1 MNLLNLAE
9 PREPPEPTV
18 TRFYLTTAIDYVNSR
33 PHLGTAYEKIAA
45 DVIAR
50 YKRLAGFDVHFV
62 MGNDEHSQNVFRKA
76 KELGE
81 EPLAYCD
88 RMAGEFLDVWR
99 RLDLS
104 FDDFIRTT
112 EPRHRAGVQDLI
124 RRITAA
130 GDIYEGDYEGL
141 VLRVVRGLQAGEGPR
156 RGPVRDPSHQAGLDP
171 REESLLPPVEVS
183 GAAAEALRRAS
194 RVPDPR
200 GSPQRDSAADRG
212 GPRRHLRQPR
222 GAGLGHPDAAGS
234 VERRLRVVRRAH
246 QLHLG
251 SRPGHRRGDGWRD
264 GGPPTC
270 T

>member
-1 MNLLNLAE
+1 MS
-9 PREPPEPTV
+9 
-18 TRFYLTTAIDYVNSR
+18 RFYITTAIDYVNSR

-112 EPRHRAGVQDLI
+112 EPRHRASVQELI
-124 RRITAA
+124 RRATSTRGTTKA
-130 GDIYEGDYEGL
+130 GI
-141 VLRVVRGLQAGEGPR
+141 ASPAR
-156 RGPVRDPSHQAGLDP
+156 RS
-171 REESLLPPVEVS
+171 S
-183 GAAAEALRRAS
+183 RRRTSS
-194 RVPDPR
+194 RVFVRSTAPSR
-200 GSPQRDSAADRG
+200 TGFA
-212 GPRRHLRQPR
+212 RRTTSSDCQ
-222 GAGLGHPDAAGS
+222 S
-234 VERRLRVVRRAH
+234 IS
-246 QLHLG
+246 
-251 SRPGHRRGDGWRD
+251 SRY
-264 GGPPTC
+264 
-270 T
+270 